1 MLVGVDQLL
10 TGERASG
17 NRRCLRRF
25 NAAPPTAVRPRA
37 SAPRMRQRAARQRDL
52 GDSLL
57 ARLHDESA
65 VAQDAA
71 ADAAGAQRLAD
82 VAIEGDQLRPN

>member
-1 MLVGVDQLL
+1 MSKKVQRSAADRRDAAR
-10 TGERASG
+10 ERAE
-17 NRRCLRRF
+17 
-25 NAAPPTAVRPRA
+25 NA
-37 SAPRMRQRAARQRDL
+37 RQRAVRQRDL

-71 ADAAGAQRLAD
+71 ADAAEAQRLAD